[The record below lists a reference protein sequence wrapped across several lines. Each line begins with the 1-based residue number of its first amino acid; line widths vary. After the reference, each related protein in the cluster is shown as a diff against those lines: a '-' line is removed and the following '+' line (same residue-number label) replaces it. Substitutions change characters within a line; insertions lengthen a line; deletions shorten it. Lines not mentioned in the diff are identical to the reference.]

1 MNQVSDHRRSTTLT
15 VHGGS
20 VLRQNSY
27 NDAMKF
33 GEFEVDERAGVLRRA
48 GTRIKLQDLPFR
60 LLVVLLRRPGE
71 VVTREE
77 LRAELWGSE
86 TFVDAEAGLNTA
98 IAKIREALGDNAE
111 TPEFVETLP
120 KRGYRFVGTLAPEE
134 PGLTTRPP
142 SVGPPT
148 LSWDAH
154 ARHESTCVARYRAR
168 DCGSGDCLHIVFSGP
183 APVTIAVVRF
193 HNETGAA
200 ENDRLAGTLT
210 DAVVVAL
217 AGNPKYGV
225 IGNSPLLVTERIFED
240 VRKIG
245 EALEADYVVL
255 CQLQKG
261 DAGLLARAHFIRVS
275 DQKHLWADSI
285 SLPEADLERV
295 LTAAVVEGVGI
306 GPGTGRETPAL
317 TGR

>member
-1 MNQVSDHRRSTTLT
+1 
-15 VHGGS
+15 
-20 VLRQNSY
+20 
-27 NDAMKF
+27 MKF
-33 GEFEVDERAGVLRRA
+33 GEFEVDERAGVIRRA

-111 TPEFVETLP
+111 TPAFVETLP
-120 KRGYRFVGTLAPEE
+120 KRGYRFIATLERDE
-134 PGLTTRPP
+134 PGLKTRPP
-142 SVGPPT
+142 SNEKRPPVFPGMPT
-148 LSWDAH
+148 
-154 ARHESTCVARYRAR
+154 RVTNRRALYWLAALAFAALGAASYFDFHPR
-168 DCGSGDCLHIVFSGP
+168 D
-183 APVTIAVVRF
+183 PVTIAVVRF
-193 HNETGAA
+193 HNETGVA

-210 DAVVVAL
+210 DAVVVGL
-217 AGNPKYGV
+217 AANSKYGI

-245 EALEADYVVL
+245 EALKADYLVL
-255 CQLQKG
+255 GQLQKS
-261 DAGLLARAHFIRVS
+261 DAGLLTRAHFIRVS
-275 DQKHLWADSI
+275 DQKHLWAGSI
-285 SLPEADLERV
+285 TLPDADMERV
-295 LTAAVVEGVGI
+295 LTAAVVDGVRI
-306 GPGTGRETPAL
+306 GLDRSRETPAL

>member
-1 MNQVSDHRRSTTLT
+1 
-15 VHGGS
+15 
-20 VLRQNSY
+20 
-27 NDAMKF
+27 MKF

-111 TPEFVETLP
+111 KPAFIETLP
-120 KRGYRFVGTLAPEE
+120 KRGYRFVGTLESTE
-134 PGLTTRPP
+134 PGLKTRPP
-142 SVGPPT
+142 SKETRPSFAPGMP
-148 LSWDAH
+148 
-154 ARHESTCVARYRAR
+154 ARVTNRRAFYFFTAVAIGA
-168 DCGSGDCLHIVFSGP
+168 LAIAATIVFSGP
-183 APVTIAVVRF
+183 DPITIAVVRF

-200 ENDRLAGTLT
+200 EDDRLAGTLT
-210 DAVVVAL
+210 DAVVVSL
-217 AGNPKYGV
+217 AGNPKYEI
-225 IGNSPLLVTERIFED
+225 IGNSPLLVTERVFED

-245 EALEADYVVL
+245 EALKADYLVL
-255 CQLQKG
+255 GQLQKG
-261 DAGLLARAHFIRVS
+261 DAGLLMRAHFIRVS
-275 DQKHLWADSI
+275 DQKHLWAGSI
-285 SLPEADLERV
+285 TLPEADMERV
-295 LTAAVVEGVGI
+295 LTAAVAEGVGI
-306 GPGTGRETPAL
+306 GLDRSRETPTL

>member
-1 MNQVSDHRRSTTLT
+1 
-15 VHGGS
+15 
-20 VLRQNSY
+20 
-27 NDAMKF
+27 MKF

-60 LLVVLLRRPGE
+60 LLVVLLRRAGQ

-111 TPEFVETLP
+111 TPAFIETLP
-120 KRGYRFVGTLAPEE
+120 KRGYRFVGMLASAE
-134 PGLTTRPP
+134 PGLKSRHPLFPGMPTR
-142 SVGPPT
+142 VT
-148 LSWDAH
+148 NRRALYAF
-154 ARHESTCVARYRAR
+154 AVLVFTALAVALY
-168 DCGSGDCLHIVFSGP
+168 IVFSGP
-183 APVTIAVVRF
+183 APITIAVVRF

-217 AGNPKYGV
+217 AGNPKYGI

-245 EALEADYVVL
+245 DALKADYVVL
-255 CQLQKG
+255 GQLQKG
-261 DAGLLARAHFIRVS
+261 DAGLLTRAHFIRVS
-275 DQKHLWADSI
+275 DQKHLWAGSI
-285 SLPEADLERV
+285 SLPAADRERV
-295 LTAAVVEGVGI
+295 LTAAVAEGVGI
-306 GPGTGRETPAL
+306 GLDRSRQAPAL